1 MSSAVVIIGA
11 LACAAAPAVAPANVP
26 TNVSANVPT
35 NVSANVPGAAT
46 AQAPAGTPE
55 PQVKRTVLE
64 DDHVRI
70 EELKVRGQV
79 QRITVSPKA
88 SGVRPYEIVPP
99 GAGHD
104 PSQPS
109 KGLSGQRLWRLL
121 SF

>member
-1 MSSAVVIIGA
+1 MARMDARTSSAAWLVAV
-11 LACAAAPAVAPANVP
+11 LAWPVAA
-26 TNVSANVPT
+26 S
-35 NVSANVPGAAT
+35 AAT
-46 AQAPAGTPE
+46 PAPLPAPSGARSGPPE
-55 PQVKRTVLE
+55 PQVRRAVLE

-99 GAGHD
+99 DAGHD